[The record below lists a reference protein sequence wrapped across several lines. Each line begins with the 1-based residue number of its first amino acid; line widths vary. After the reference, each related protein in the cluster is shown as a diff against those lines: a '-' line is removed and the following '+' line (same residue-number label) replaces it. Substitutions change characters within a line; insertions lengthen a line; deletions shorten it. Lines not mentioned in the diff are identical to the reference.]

1 MKWTGGFMNEGF
13 KSYQTKKKH
22 VFHPKSYGQHE
33 GYRDSQAVKVSFC
46 DGIGFER
53 EEKQKKAARVWSC

>member
-1 MKWTGGFMNEGF
+1 MKEGL
-13 KSYQTKKKH
+13 KVTKQQKH

-33 GYRDSQAVKVSFC
+33 GYRDSQAKKKVSFC
-46 DGIGFER
+46 DGVGFER

>member
-1 MKWTGGFMNEGF
+1 MNEGF
-13 KSYQTKKKH
+13 KSYQTKKH